1 MELHTPR
8 NIINTIMIT
17 NKKTEAKNGLIFLI
31 KLTVLGLIA
40 LILAYVQR

>member
-1 MELHTPR
+1 MELCATR
-8 NIINTIMIT
+8 NIINKIMIT